1 MTLQELAIIIL
12 LIVVLTLLN
21 AFFVA
26 AEMALARVRR
36 TRIDELA
43 EKGGT
48 LARKVQIYLDD
59 PDTFIT
65 GGQLGITLA
74 MLIVG
79 AVGEQ
84 AFAER
89 LSHWLADIGPGL
101 SWSPDLILTGQVICY
116 TLVFTITA
124 FLQTV
129 WGEILP
135 KTLTFNR
142 AEQVILWT
150 IYPMHF
156 WCLLTKPLLIVM
168 NNVVRYTL
176 KLFKIS
182 DPHGHHLVHSEDE
195 LKMLVSASHEEGV
208 LEEGE
213 EEMIHSV
220 FEFADTVASEIMTP
234 RRDMIVMAADQ
245 PVSDMV
251 DLALKHGH
259 SRIPIYEEGIDSI
272 FGLIHI
278 RDGMRAYVEGKEKL
292 PVRELAR
299 PILIVP
305 ENKGLQDLLTEF
317 KKTKTHM
324 AIVVD
329 EHGGTEGV
337 VTFEDLL
344 EELVGDIADEHDIV
358 EEMILESEEGT
369 IIDARITLEEVNEM
383 LDLAIEDE
391 QFNTLGGHVFGQ
403 LGHEPSVGDE
413 VEAGDYTLRI
423 EEADRHRII
432 KLKLIRKDP
441 DEQEDDEDGAG
452 TIAEESPNG
461 GSSKKHKAA
470 RGEDSVS
477 SLEASS

>member
-1 MTLQELAIIIL
+1 MSLQEFVIIIL
-12 LIVVLTLLN
+12 LIAFLTLLN

-43 EKGGT
+43 DKGSK
-48 LARKVQIYLDD
+48 LAKKVQLYLDD

-79 AVGEQ
+79 AIGEKT
-84 AFAER
+84 FAER
-89 LSHWLADIGPGL
+89 ISHWLAAVGP
-101 SWSPDLILTGQVICY
+101 SMNWSPDLVLTGQIICY
-116 TLVFTITA
+116 TAVFTITA
-124 FLQTV
+124 FIQTV

-142 AEQVILWT
+142 AEQVILGT

-156 WCLLTKPLLIVM
+156 WCLLTAPLLLVM
-168 NNVVRYTL
+168 NNVVKMTL

-220 FEFADTVASEIMTP
+220 FEFADTIASEIMTP
-234 RRDMIVMAADQ
+234 RRDMKVMSANS
-245 PVSDMV
+245 PVSELV
-251 DLALKHGH
+251 ELTIKHGH
-259 SRIPIYEEGIDSI
+259 SRIPIYEEDIDSI

-278 RDGMRAYVEGKEKL
+278 RDGMKAFVDGKEML
-292 PVRELAR
+292 AVRELAR

-305 ENKGLQDLLTEF
+305 ENKGLQELLTEF

-324 AIVVD
+324 AIVID
-329 EHGGTEGV
+329 EHGGTEGM

-344 EELVGDIADEHDIV
+344 EELVGEIADEHDIV
-358 EEMILESEEGT
+358 EEMIKESQDGT
-369 IIDARITLEEVNEM
+369 IIDARITLEEVNEI
-383 LDLAIEDE
+383 LNLEIEDE

-403 LGHEPSVGDE
+403 LGHEPAVGDE
-413 VEAGDYTLRI
+413 VQTEDYTLRI

-432 KLKLIRKDP
+432 KLKLTLN
-441 DEQEDDEDGAG
+441 DEDGQ
-452 TIAEESPNG
+452 AEEEEEESQNG
-461 GSSKKHKAA
+461 KPHSTKQHKRAKD
-470 RGEDSVS
+470 EDSIS